1 MYNINNG
8 LLNVLSRTTLPIA
21 PNRFSLEITKNRIE
35 DFEKTRR
42 SGIALWDNE
51 NKENNYIK
59 DLTYYNKKIEP
70 IIESNEKKEAYDN
83 SIIGKIENTI
93 IDIDKGTNDFISNI
107 IKKIDYKVYLFALVI
122 IIIFIKI

>member
-21 PNRFSLEITKNRIE
+21 PNRYSLEITKNRIE

-70 IIESNEKKEAYDN
+70 IIESNEKKEKYDN

>member
-1 MYNINNG
+1 MYNIDNG
-8 LLNVLSRTTLPIA
+8 LLNVLSRTSLPIA
-21 PNRFSLEITKNRIE
+21 PNRYSLEITKNRIE

-70 IIESNEKKEAYDN
+70 IIESNEKKEKYDN